1 MATRIKHCG
10 ITRLE
15 DAHLAV
21 EAGAWA
27 LGMIFWPASPRS
39 CAPDVAAEIGRQLR
53 RRAELAGVFVNQSLD
68 EVAALAETVPLS
80 LVQLHGDEGPSFC
93 TEVARRTGARVIKAA
108 RIRSRAELQ
117 ALQAFRNAD
126 FHLVDA
132 HVDGLRGGTGQ
143 TVDWSL
149 LEDRFSDVP
158 LILSGGLTPAN
169 VQEAVVRVE
178 PSGVDVASGTEAEP
192 GIKDPE
198 KLLAFGEA
206 VRAAD
211 PVPVPEPEPVSE
223 PEPVAE
229 AEPETEPG
237 PEPLHRPASG
247 TEMVES

>member
-1 MATRIKHCG
+1 VGIRIKHCG
-10 ITRLE
+10 ITRVE
-15 DAHLAV
+15 DADLAV

-27 LGMIFWPASPRS
+27 LGMIFWPQSPRS
-39 CAPDVAAEIGRQLR
+39 CAPDVAVQIGRRLR

-93 TEVARRTGARVIKAA
+93 AEVARRTGTRVIKAA

-132 HVDGLRGGTGQ
+132 HVEGLRGGTGE

-149 LEDRFSDVP
+149 LEGRFSDVP

-169 VQEAVVRVE
+169 VEEAAGRVE
-178 PSGVDVASGTEAEP
+178 PYAVDVASGTEARP

-198 KLLAFGEA
+198 RLLAFDEA
-206 VRAAD
+206 VRAA
-211 PVPVPEPEPVSE
+211 EPEPP
-223 PEPVAE
+223 PELMSPPEGRPE
-229 AEPETEPG
+229 AEVVEP
-237 PEPLHRPASG
+237 
-247 TEMVES
+247 